1 VTGGRTLN
9 RPAISVSEPIRWTR
23 GGING
28 IKIQEGRIRTS
39 PSPTRPFAL
48 CPFAHQD
55 VPFAFAAPFAKNIV
69 KTWSAHGESMVRA
82 WCGHGAPHDVCAVLS
97 RRAWRTHKEKGG
109 PPAGEPPFD
118 EPD

>member
-1 VTGGRTLN
+1 L
-9 RPAISVSEPIRWTR
+9 
-23 GGING
+23 
-28 IKIQEGRIRTS
+28 
-39 PSPTRPFAL
+39 
-48 CPFAHQD
+48 QD